1 MQCSR
6 ACLFILAAACGC
18 AAAKTATP
26 RASDSASRELGP
38 VEPPPAEPSGG
49 VPETA
54 PPLTPAEDLA
64 AWDAGGSGA
73 RAECAAAIAA
83 RMPEVVFEGLC
94 ALECGSQRHEIAVFR
109 HTRTG
114 IEMCLVPGGVA
125 TYDVGDDDA
134 GADLRSARTSP
145 FLVART
151 EVTNATWS
159 RATGLR
165 ASGADGDLPVTAS
178 YDEAAAFCARIGLE
192 LPSSAQ
198 WERAARGGAPTRFC
212 HGDDAGA
219 AHEYGWLLDNSGRR
233 LHAVAGKRPNAFGLF
248 DVIGNAREWCSAA
261 AEDPSGREARG
272 SSYDRRAS
280 ASVRRV
286 PRDCTSS
293 RFGLRPVLAV
303 RAETPVATP
312 RR

>member
-1 MQCSR
+1 M
-6 ACLFILAAACGC
+6 
-18 AAAKTATP
+18 P
-26 RASDSASRELGP
+26 DSASRELGP
-38 VEPPPAEPSGG
+38 MAVPTAEPSAGA
-49 VPETA
+49 PENA
-54 PPLTPAEDLA
+54 PPLAPAEDLA
-64 AWDAGGSGA
+64 AWDAAGAVA

-83 RMPEVVFEGLC
+83 RMPEVVFEGLR

-125 TYDVGDDDA
+125 TYEVGDDDA
-134 GADLRSARTSP
+134 GANQRSARTPP

-159 RATGLR
+159 CAAGGP

-178 YDEAAAFCARIGLE
+178 YDEAAAFCARSGLE

-248 DVIGNAREWCSAA
+248 DVIGNAREWCSVP
-261 AEDPSGREARG
+261 AEDPSALEARG
-272 SSYDRRAS
+272 SGFDRRAS
-280 ASVRRV
+280 ARVWRV
-286 PRDCTSS
+286 PRDRASS

-303 RAETPVATP
+303 RDDTPIAAA